1 MKKLLIFMFVLIL
14 VSFASAQQ
22 QSFGFVKQNDCIE
35 IIQTCPDCTYN
46 NISRVLYPNKT
57 TIALSNVAMDKDDT
71 YYNYTFC
78 STSALG
84 NYIVNGYGDLGGTKT
99 SWVYDFEV
107 TTTGKQ
113 SNLPIPIFLLIASVT
128 LFITGIILKS
138 PPFGF
143 FAGVLFVIVGM
154 YMMIYGFGDI
164 ADLYTQALA
173 LVTLGFG
180 SIIMI
185 LAGFS
190 WMDEYEET

>member
-1 MKKLLIFMFVLIL
+1 MFVLIL